1 MNIYTIYIRLVTAV
15 FQLGEPVPKVN
26 WTPWLPSF
34 RYQEDKKHSYDE
46 KILNNLMNFQAFNKL
61 SSERM
66 YKELVRAITKVGKS
80 LMGRKPQNVG
90 GRMNEKLKRS
100 AGIYI
105 MNYYNGDKIERGI
118 P

>member
-1 MNIYTIYIRLVTAV
+1 MTAV

-26 WTPWLPSF
+26 WTPLLPSF
-34 RYQEDKKHSYDE
+34 LYQEDKKHLYDE

-66 YKELVRAITKVGKS
+66 YKELVRTITKVG
-80 LMGRKPQNVG
+80 KPQNVG

>member
-1 MNIYTIYIRLVTAV
+1 MNIYTIYNRLVTAV

-26 WTPWLPSF
+26 WTPLLPSF
-34 RYQEDKKHSYDE
+34 LYQEDKKHLYDE

-66 YKELVRAITKVGKS
+66 YKELVRTITKVG
-80 LMGRKPQNVG
+80 KPQNVG